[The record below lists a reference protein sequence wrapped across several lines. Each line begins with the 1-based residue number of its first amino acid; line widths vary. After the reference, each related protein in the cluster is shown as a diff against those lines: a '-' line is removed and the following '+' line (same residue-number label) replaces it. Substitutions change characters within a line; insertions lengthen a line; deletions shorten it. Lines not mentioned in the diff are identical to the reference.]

1 MYTLVLYI
9 MSPFD
14 ILLSSFSSSCVQMS
28 GLLGRLTSPG
38 TLTAAVVGGAALTGM
53 LYYRRGN
60 TVEAGAAPG

>member
-1 MYTLVLYI
+1 
-9 MSPFD
+9 
-14 ILLSSFSSSCVQMS
+14 MS